1 MLALTRTRLRSRLS
15 PWQLRG
21 RISTAV
27 STRKFGNLVLKLKPE
42 EPEED
47 ECSDSQ
53 PLQRPEHAV
62 ISTFD
67 LFSIGVGPS
76 SSHTVGPMRAGK
88 IFIQDIEEL
97 KLLKQAR
104 HTHGIDF
111 FSDPDNHDRKR
122 AVLLG
127 LEGSDPETID
137 TGTIP
142 SRYEAILDNK
152 TLLLGGKHRI
162 SFNIERDMIWHW
174 DRVLKTHSNGMRFS
188 CFGEDGE
195 LLATNEYFSVGGGFV
210 VNEKTKGASKY
221 S

>member
-1 MLALTRTRLRSRLS
+1 MLALARTPLVRSRLNWQRLLRSRVA
-15 PWQLRG
+15 
-21 RISTAV
+21 TASFV
-27 STRKFGNLVLKLKPE
+27 RRTSRPAFRLKPE
-42 EPEED
+42 EDED
-47 ECSDSQ
+47 SDST

-88 IFIQDIEEL
+88 IFITDLEEL
-97 KLLKQAR
+97 NLLKQIKTLKVTLYGSLAATGKGH
-104 HTHGIDF
+104 HT
-111 FSDPDNHDRKR
+111 PQ

-142 SRYEAILDNK
+142 VRYESILANK

-162 SFNIERDMIWHW
+162 TYNIERDMVWHW

-188 CFGEDGE
+188 AFGTDGE

-210 VNEKTKGASKY
+210 VNEKTKGL
-221 S
+221 